1 MRVRLAGASVVM
13 VMVMAVAAVTV
24 ASLAHAQA
32 PVQIQWFTVAG
43 NPGDAASNTVQVDPV
58 AIGVE
63 GDSRPASKRMNV
75 RVNRSAERVNW
86 DNIPYRSYES
96 QVVFDCQARRAAYVQ
111 ARYYARPLWQGEP
124 HTVADY
130 GGNPRPML
138 FRDMEPNPMNRIVR
152 AACRLKAG

>member
-1 MRVRLAGASVVM
+1 MRVRLAGAAVVVVM
-13 VMVMAVAAVTV
+13 AA
-24 ASLAHAQA
+24 ASAAHAQT
-32 PVQIQWFTVAG
+32 PLQIEWFTVAG
-43 NPGDAASNTVQVDPV
+43 NPGDPASNTVQVDPV

-63 GDSRPASKRMNV
+63 GDNRAASKRMNV

-111 ARYYARPLWQGEP
+111 ARYYAQPLWQGEP

-138 FRDMEPNPMNRIVR
+138 FRDMEPNPVNRIVR

>member
-1 MRVRLAGASVVM
+1 MRVRLAGAAVVVVM
-13 VMVMAVAAVTV
+13 AA
-24 ASLAHAQA
+24 ASAAHAQT
-32 PVQIQWFTVAG
+32 PLQIEWFTVAG
-43 NPGDAASNTVQVDPV
+43 NPGDPASNTVQVDPV

-63 GDSRPASKRMNV
+63 GDNRAASKRLNV

-111 ARYYARPLWQGEP
+111 ARYYAQPLWQGEP

-138 FRDMEPNPMNRIVR
+138 FRDMEPNPVNRIVR

>member
-1 MRVRLAGASVVM
+1 MRVRLAGAVAVMVIAAAASVV
-13 VMVMAVAAVTV
+13 
-24 ASLAHAQA
+24 HAQT
-32 PVQIQWFTVAG
+32 PLQIEWFTVAG
-43 NPGDAASNTVQVDPV
+43 NPGDPASNTVQVDPV

-63 GDSRPASKRMNV
+63 GDSGPASKRMNV

-111 ARYYARPLWQGEP
+111 ARYYAQPLWQGEP

-138 FRDMEPNPMNRIVR
+138 FRDMEPNPVNRIVR

>member
-1 MRVRLAGASVVM
+1 MRVRLAGAAV
-13 VMVMAVAAVTV
+13 AVAAVMV
-24 ASLAHAQA
+24 ASVAHAQA

>member
-1 MRVRLAGASVVM
+1 MRVRLAGAAVVVVM
-13 VMVMAVAAVTV
+13 AAAA
-24 ASLAHAQA
+24 ASAAHAQT
-32 PVQIQWFTVAG
+32 PLQIEWFTVAG
-43 NPGDAASNTVQVDPV
+43 NPGDPASSTVQVDPV
-58 AIGVE
+58 AVGVE

-111 ARYYARPLWQGEP
+111 ARYYAQPLWQGEP

-138 FRDMEPNPMNRIVR
+138 FRDMEPNPVNRIVR